1 MRSRT
6 ADADIFQAS
15 EKFLLFRSI
24 QFLGRFFI
32 FHEFLISF
40 FVTDFA
46 CITNCHAL
54 VIYIDHSRTMDDSYV
69 ISALRALGDPTR
81 FRVMCLLAKAKR
93 GMAAGEISSTLQ
105 VRQNTLSSHMSIMA
119 RCGLLVVTR
128 QGRNIIYTA
137 DTRTARD
144 ITTQLFISICDVPQ
158 IGAAK
163 LMKE

>member
-1 MRSRT
+1 ML
-6 ADADIFQAS
+6 IFSTRPKNSCFFEAS
-15 EKFLLFRSI
+15 N
-24 QFLGRFFI
+24 FLGDSLYSMSFSFPPFI
-32 FHEFLISF
+32 
-40 FVTDFA
+40 TDFA

-105 VRQNTLSSHMSIMA
+105 VRQNTLSSHVSVMA

-144 ITTQLFISICDVPQ
+144 ITMQLLIGICDVPQ